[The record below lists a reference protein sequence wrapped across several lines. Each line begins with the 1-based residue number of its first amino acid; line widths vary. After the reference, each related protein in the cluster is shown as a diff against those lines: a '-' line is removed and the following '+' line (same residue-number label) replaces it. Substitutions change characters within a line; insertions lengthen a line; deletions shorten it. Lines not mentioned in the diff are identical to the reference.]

1 MFASIILAGG
11 DSSRIGENKALLKI
25 QGKTLIELIVDKLST
40 ISSKIYI
47 VTHDKDEYYFLKNVE
62 VVEDYPVIKNEKPV
76 ISDNSAFSLLNLNS
90 YDKPRNI
97 LNAIYTGLDQ
107 SEYEYN
113 FVCACDMPNLNL
125 NLINYM
131 YSLKAQYDIVIP
143 AIENKPITLHTF
155 YRKNNLE
162 VMKKVLDKGNKQVKR
177 IFRDLN
183 VKYIPEEAL
192 RSEDPDLKAFFHIK
206 TPLDYILTQTD
217 Y

>member
-25 QGKTLIELIVDKLST
+25 QNKTLIELIVDKLST

-62 VVEDYPVIKNEKPV
+62 VVEDYPVIKNEKTV
-76 ISDNSAFSLLNLNS
+76 ISDNSAFSLLDLHS
-90 YDKPRNI
+90 QDKPRNV

-192 RSEDPDLKAFFHIK
+192 RSEDPELRAFFHIK